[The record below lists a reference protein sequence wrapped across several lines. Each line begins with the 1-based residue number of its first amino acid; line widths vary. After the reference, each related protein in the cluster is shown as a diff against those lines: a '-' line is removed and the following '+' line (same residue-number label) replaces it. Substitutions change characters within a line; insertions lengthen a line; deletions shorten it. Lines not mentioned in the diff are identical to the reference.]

1 MVDLETL
8 GCATTWQV
16 MSYAVEQHVKIIVDG
31 VLRNLGELNR
41 RFRSNCEFVESTG
54 ASANFEDEIF

>member
-1 MVDLETL
+1 ML
-8 GCATTWQV
+8 GSTTTWQV
-16 MSYAVEQHVKIIVDG
+16 MSYTVEQHVKEIVVS

-41 RFRSNCEFVESTG
+41 RFRNNCEFVESIG

>member
-1 MVDLETL
+1 ML
-8 GCATTWQV
+8 GSTTTWQV
-16 MSYAVEQHVKIIVDG
+16 MSYAVEQHVKTIVDG

-41 RFRSNCEFVESTG
+41 RFRSNCKFVESIG